1 MVVFKQI
8 IMQHFPVAGIRIEEQ
23 QQLVKKNGKAG
34 KYRKQDDTL
43 VEPACKLLDI
53 MMSIYQHI
61 HQRKEKREDQGILCG
76 RQRAHEGHILDS
88 VVDPPVKEER
98 K

>member
-8 IMQHFPVAGIRIEEQ
+8 ITQHFPVAGIRIEEQ

-53 MMSIYQHI
+53 VMSIHQHI
-61 HQRKEKREDQGILCG
+61 HQRKHQGKDQCIPCG
-76 RQRAHEGHILDS
+76 RKTAHQVNILET
-88 VVDPPVKEER
+88 VVDPPV
-98 K
+98 